1 MDDQKV
7 IENLRNQLRE
17 ATKRVSARIN
27 SASVQAVRD
36 YKDAYKKAV
45 KLIDKKGVKETELRS
60 ALTAVQ

>member
-1 MDDQKV
+1 MDDPKV

-17 ATKRVSARIN
+17 ATKRVPARIN

>member
-17 ATKRVSARIN
+17 ATKRVPSRIN